1 MSITTI
7 LLIVLGVG
15 FVLAR
20 RMIGEQVEIKGLLIL
35 PLVLTGIGVSQ
46 LGGIHDLDA
55 ATVTFIALSVVL
67 SVGLGLVRGRTVHL
81 GERGG
86 ELWMRYRVSSVGLWV
101 LNLAIKGAL
110 VPLQHA
116 VSPAAAS
123 AANHAL
129 LFSIGL
135 GILAET
141 AVVLLRALDT
151 NASVA
156 WAKGEDGAPH
166 TSSPVF
172 EKARALVTESGSVAA
187 AGKRLRAGSHNW

>member
-1 MSITTI
+1 MSIPTI

-46 LGGIHDLDA
+46 LGGIHDVDA

-81 GERGG
+81 GERHG

-116 VSPAAAS
+116 VSPPAAS

-151 NASVA
+151 KASLA
-156 WAKGEDGAPH
+156 WEKGEGGAPH
-166 TSSPVF
+166 LSSPVF
-172 EKARALVTESGSVAA
+172 EKARALVAESGSVAA